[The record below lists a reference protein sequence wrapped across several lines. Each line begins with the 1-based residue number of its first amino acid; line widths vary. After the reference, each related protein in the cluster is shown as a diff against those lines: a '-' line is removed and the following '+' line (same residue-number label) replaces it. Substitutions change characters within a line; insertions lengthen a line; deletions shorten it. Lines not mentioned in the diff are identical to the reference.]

1 MATVSG
7 GEKSKRDYGVS
18 DEADEYSAEFD
29 VEENIEG
36 EMVVNWIV
44 IRTYWVNK
52 VTRKM

>member
-18 DEADEYSAEFD
+18 DEADEYGAEFD

-36 EMVVNWIV
+36 EYGGELDRDSNILGE
-44 IRTYWVNK
+44 
-52 VTRKM
+52 